1 MEIGS
6 VFNKG
11 FGGEICNNIYGMVI
25 GNKTAN
31 ISSLA
36 LNGMHIEL
44 NRGLIRVCDLL
55 KTDLFYNITRNVD
68 SVRDLKRRIDGF
80 R

>member
-1 MEIGS
+1 MEIGC

-11 FGGEICNNIYGMVI
+11 FGGEISNNIYGMVI
-25 GNKTAN
+25 GKSINAN
-31 ISSLA
+31 QFQ
-36 LNGMHIEL
+36 GMHNEL
-44 NRGLIRVCDLL
+44 SRVISVCDLL
-55 KTDLFYNITRNVD
+55 KTNVFDNITRNVD